1 MKKACLFI
9 GLSAL
14 FLIGCASAP
23 PPTPPAPPPSSD
35 IWPKIYEDETY
46 LASFESS
53 WTEDEAV
60 GAIRNLQN
68 SIVEHNANFPI
79 SELSVDAF
87 GMRARWSWVE
97 MGNIQKS
104 AGFIIPF
111 DQVSSVLL
119 ENYPTSDK
127 AFKWGINVYITGT
140 NPVLLRTPS
149 RDAAERLGKAV
160 VVLAK
165 ARKAPLN
172 MPNLRFG
179 AAIGPLTA
187 DQARAAGILQ
197 SGGVIISWIFRES
210 PAEKAGFS
218 PQDIITSVAGKT
230 VQKGQ
235 ELFDIIGAM
244 AAAGAT
250 ELKIDGLRRTYRT
263 EGDKFVEIF
272 VPIRFTLP
280 IAQPGGAK

>member
-1 MKKACLFI
+1 MNKASLLI

-14 FLIGCASAP
+14 FFIGCASV
-23 PPTPPAPPPSSD
+23 PTPPPAPPASD
-35 IWPKIYEDETY
+35 IWPKIYQDETY
-46 LASFESS
+46 LADFASG

-68 SIVEHNANFPI
+68 SFVESNADLPVT
-79 SELSVDAF
+79 ELNVDAF
-87 GMRARWSWVE
+87 GVRARWSWVE

-111 DQVSSVLL
+111 DQITSVLL
-119 ENYPTSDK
+119 EYYPASEK
-127 AFKWGINVYITGT
+127 AYKWGINVYITGV
-140 NPVLLRTPS
+140 NPVVLRMPN
-149 RDAAERLGKAV
+149 REAAERFGKAV

-165 ARKAPLN
+165 ARKAPLS
-172 MPNLRFG
+172 MPNMRFG
-179 AAIGPLTA
+179 AAVGSLTA
-187 DQARAAGILQ
+187 DQSRAAGVLQ
-197 SGGVIISWIFRES
+197 SAGVIVSWVFRES

-218 PQDIITSVAGKT
+218 SQDIITSVAGKT

-235 ELFDIIGAM
+235 ELFDIIEAA

-250 ELKIDGLRRTYRT
+250 ELALYGLRRTYRT
-263 EGDKFVEIF
+263 EGDKYVEVF

>member
-1 MKKACLFI
+1 MKKASLFI

-14 FLIGCASAP
+14 LVIGCASP
-23 PPTPPAPPPSSD
+23 PPLAPPPSTD
-35 IWPKIYEDETY
+35 IWPKIYKDETF
-46 LASFESS
+46 LASFESN

-68 SIVEHNANFPI
+68 SIVENNANLPI
-79 SELSVDAF
+79 TELNVDAF
-87 GMRARWSWVE
+87 GVRARWSWVE

-119 ENYPTSDK
+119 EHYPASDK
-127 AFKWGINVYITGT
+127 AYKWGVNVYITGT
-140 NPVLLRTPS
+140 NPAVLRMPN
-149 RDAAERLGKAV
+149 RDSAERFGKAV
-160 VVLAK
+160 VALAK
-165 ARKAPLN
+165 ARKAPLS
-172 MPNLRFG
+172 MPNTRFG
-179 AAIGPLTA
+179 AAVGSLTM
-187 DQARAAGILQ
+187 DQARAAGIMQ
-197 SGGVIISWIFRES
+197 SAGVIISWVFRES

-218 PQDIITSVAGKT
+218 AQDIITSVAGKS

-235 ELFDIIGAM
+235 ELFDSIEAA

-263 EGDKFVEIF
+263 EGDKYVEVF

-280 IAQPGGAK
+280 IVQSGGAK